1 MLSMGIAGAGCHSRE
16 GGATERRRVGR
27 ACACAR
33 AAHVPRQPL
42 GRQHGAGPEPRRGR
56 GPGRGLC
63 GLTGEGRLRDPAG
76 RGAVGGATR
85 SLAAGSS
92 SIWASVAPQSLPDP
106 GLRVCPAHLEDSGGP
121 PLARARPPLR
131 SPVSPSLGVS
141 PHCPPRATCAGR
153 GPAPLSR
160 VCAFVVAAGAVKPG
174 DAAGTGPLASR
185 EGHSSPVQPRAPR
198 PESGQAPS
206 RGPAGGWVGFLELV
220 PWRLHA
226 PHA

>member
-1 MLSMGIAGAGCHSRE
+1 M
-16 GGATERRRVGR
+16 RVRTGSP
-27 ACACAR
+27 R
-33 AAHVPRQPL
+33 AAAAT
-42 GRQHGAGPEPRRGR
+42 GAP
-56 GPGRGLC
+56 C

-85 SLAAGSS
+85 SLGAGSS
-92 SIWASVAPQSLPDP
+92 SVWASVAPQSLPDP